1 MRCCSVITFSVNTE
15 TGEISITSI
24 FDKELNPTKSELKL
38 IVIIL
43 SFLPSDIARCVTL
56 ERRSKNYISMFYG
69 ANDFLRLKYSPR
81 SKWISLCLPR
91 ELSSENVDN
100 PLFAA
105 QHNKKQLHW
114 QANLTSLE
122 DLELLKN
129 FIIASCIYIPK

>member
-81 SKWISLCLPR
+81 SKWISLRLPR

-105 QHNKKQLHW
+105 QHNKKT
-114 QANLTSLE
+114 TSLAGKL
-122 DLELLKN
+122 D
-129 FIIASCIYIPK
+129 FS

>member
-69 ANDFLRLKYSPR
+69 ANDFLRR
-81 SKWISLCLPR
+81 KWISLRLPR